1 MNMRILI
8 VAALAAMLS
17 GCGSPAG
24 KPSAVRVCTYNI
36 RQSGCD
42 RKTPN
47 AWEER
52 KGDLVEEI
60 ARLAPDVGG
69 PQEVLPDQMAYLRE
83 RLPEYGTGGDR
94 PRETLVN
101 WAFHGVERS
110 R

>member
-1 MNMRILI
+1 MKMSIVA
-8 VAALAAMLS
+8 VAALAAAILS

-36 RQSGCD
+36 RRFGLD

-69 PQEVLPDQMAYLRE
+69 LQEVLPDQMAYLRE
-83 RLPEYGTGGDR
+83 SLPEYMH
-94 PRETLVN
+94 ELII
-101 WAFHGVERS
+101 
-110 R
+110 